1 MAPRSPA
8 AEGQTPCSSTTSTF
22 PVPSASISDTS
33 AISGAV
39 PTVPHGPV
47 ADGHLNV
54 CSIVHKREQL
64 EHLLNN
70 SNINFL
76 GLTETW
82 LSSSSP
88 EAVITMWDYRV
99 FRKDRDRGKGGG
111 VLLYVK
117 NPLNCCQI
125 ELPREIDIE
134 CVVVN
139 ISLSAKMYCHLHV
152 S

>member
-1 MAPRSPA
+1 MVVLHRAPQNSLSPVLGSDSLSFSGAEPMAPRSPA

-47 ADGHLNV
+47 ADCQLNV

-111 VLLYVK
+111 SYCMSKTLLTVA
-117 NPLNCCQI
+117 
-125 ELPREIDIE
+125 R
-134 CVVVN
+134 
-139 ISLSAKMYCHLHV
+139 
-152 S
+152 